1 MSSIKSLTLD
11 ERVRQVI
18 DVEYKQAG
26 AKNRALRP
34 QGPHSQ
40 ILVTGGSDRG
50 SYIIPKKITTSEF
63 VYPKKSLLFLAY
75 PKNVLSPYFAT
86 PKNPS
91 FFRDPKNPGV
101 FHRPKKSLL
110 AKILNPKNSLG
121 PLPPPSLKYVG
132 GAPELEAHLKEH

>member
-50 SYIIPKKITTSEF
+50 SYIIPKKNHNFRICLPKKITTVSSI
-63 VYPKKSLLFLAY
+63 PKKC
-75 PKNVLSPYFAT
+75 P
-86 PKNPS
+86 
-91 FFRDPKNPGV
+91 
-101 FHRPKKSLL
+101 
-110 AKILNPKNSLG
+110 
-121 PLPPPSLKYVG
+121 
-132 GAPELEAHLKEH
+132 